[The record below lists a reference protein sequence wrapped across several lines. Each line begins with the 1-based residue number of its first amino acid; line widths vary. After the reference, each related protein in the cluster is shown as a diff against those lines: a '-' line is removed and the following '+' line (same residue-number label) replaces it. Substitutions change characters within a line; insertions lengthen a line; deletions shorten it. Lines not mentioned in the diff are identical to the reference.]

1 MAKLHHRNFTPAD
14 IERIAK
20 SDGGFSVSKNAPMS
34 FITEMNI
41 KLAEMIKEN
50 ILKRPTRHLNE
61 LHYGY
66 IAPARRAT
74 YQQKIKPK
82 APSQASVMD
91 RLKNNA
97 EISIPRDSG
106 KRNIQQL
113 QGVLSTLV
121 ANGQVKITKRENRRV
136 HYASVPPKQVNKQGQ
151 AQLDAM
157 VAKQRTEAVTQA
169 LRDTYQQYRP
179 SLSETQMVRELN
191 NTLHE
196 LTGQRVEPTLL
207 SQMLDGNLPAD
218 AVINKAMNPKMTE
231 PMHAITPKT
240 VKSPIGGHPN
250 IRKR

>member
-20 SDGGFSVSKNAPMS
+20 RDGGFTVSKNAPMS

-41 KLAEMIKEN
+41 KLAKMITAN
-50 ILKRPTRHLNE
+50 IIKRPTSHLNE

-74 YQQKIKPK
+74 YQQKIKSK
-82 APSQASVMD
+82 APSQSSVMA

-136 HYASVPPKQVNKQGQ
+136 HYASVPPKQVNKQEQ
-151 AQLDAM
+151 SQLDAM
-157 VAKQRTEAVTQA
+157 VATQRTEAITQA

-191 NTLHE
+191 NKLHE
-196 LTGQRVEPTLL
+196 LIGQRVEPTLL
-207 SQMLDGNLPAD
+207 SQMLDGKLPAD
-218 AVINKAMNPKMTE
+218 AVINKAMNPKVTE
-231 PMHAITPKT
+231 SMSSIVPKMVKTPISDQALT
-240 VKSPIGGHPN
+240 
-250 IRKR
+250 RKR